1 MVTLRRDDGP
11 PGAEE
16 VKGST
21 HHSAVQTCQ
30 RRHFECKLVK
40 KKKKKHSFD
49 QNKISCLFRLFLLP
63 RWSKVHSKVNVKKHT
78 YYSNK
83 RTLKAV

>member
-40 KKKKKHSFD
+40 KKKKKKHYFD
-49 QNKISCLFRLFLLP
+49 QNKISCLFRLFHLP
-63 RWSKVHSKVNVKKHT
+63 RWSKVHSKVNVKKNIHT
-78 YYSNK
+78 TAI
-83 RTLKAV
+83 REL